1 MDDSQN
7 LRSQEALTLAADA
20 AALLLASGAE
30 TSRAQETAE
39 ILFRVFGTGE
49 LQAYVLTNGVIA
61 VPLEHSLPGGV
72 RNVPNS
78 SVNLT
83 RVAAVNELSRQAA
96 AGRVSLAQARC
107 RLDEIRHLP
116 ELEDWKQIL
125 ACGIGCACAGVMF
138 GGGPLEAVAASIAGV
153 CVQALLLWLARTGI
167 NRIFS
172 RLAGA
177 ALVVSVVTLIGL
189 VLPGLNQ
196 NPPTIGA
203 LMPLTPG
210 VALTMSIRDFISG
223 DYLSGTIR
231 LIDALLTAGCIAC
244 GVGLALMAWAF
255 VLGGGAR

>member
-1 MDDSQN
+1 MDDRQN
-7 LRSQEALTLAADA
+7 LRSQQALTLAADA

-39 ILFRVFGTGE
+39 ILFRSFGTGE

-107 RLDEIRHLP
+107 RLDEIKHLP
-116 ELEDWKQIL
+116 ELEDWKQML

-138 GGGPLEAVAASIAGV
+138 GGGAWEALAASIAGV

-177 ALVVSVVTLIGL
+177 ALVVSVITLVGL

-196 NPPTIGA
+196 NPSTIGA

-244 GVGLALMAWAF
+244 GVGLALMVWAF

>member
-1 MDDSQN
+1 MDDRQN
-7 LRSQEALTLAADA
+7 LRSQQALTLAADA

-39 ILFRVFGTGE
+39 ILFRSFGTGE

-107 RLDEIRHLP
+107 RLDEIKHLP
-116 ELEDWKQIL
+116 ELEDWKQML

-138 GGGPLEAVAASIAGV
+138 GGGAWEALAASIAGV

-177 ALVVSVVTLIGL
+177 ALVVSVITLVGL
-189 VLPGLNQ
+189 VLPGPNQ

-244 GVGLALMAWAF
+244 GVGLALMVWAF

>member
-1 MDDSQN
+1 MDDRQN
-7 LRSQEALTLAADA
+7 LRSQQALTLAADA

-39 ILFRVFGTGE
+39 ILFRSFGTGE

-78 SVNLT
+78 SVNLM

-107 RLDEIRHLP
+107 RLDEI
-116 ELEDWKQIL
+116 KQML
-125 ACGIGCACAGVMF
+125 ACGIGCACSGVMF
-138 GGGPLEAVAASIAGV
+138 GGGAREALAASIAGM

-177 ALVVSVVTLIGL
+177 ALVVSVITLVGL

-231 LIDALLTAGCIAC
+231 VIDALLTAGCIAC
-244 GVGLALMAWAF
+244 GVGLALMVWAF

>member
-1 MDDSQN
+1 M
-7 LRSQEALTLAADA
+7 
-20 AALLLASGAE
+20 
-30 TSRAQETAE
+30 
-39 ILFRVFGTGE
+39 
-49 LQAYVLTNGVIA
+49 LQW
-61 VPLEHSLPGGV
+61 HGGV

-107 RLDEIRHLP
+107 RLDEIKHLP
-116 ELEDWKQIL
+116 ELEDWKQML

-138 GGGPLEAVAASIAGV
+138 GGGAWEALAASIAGV

-177 ALVVSVVTLIGL
+177 ALVVSVITLVGL

-244 GVGLALMAWAF
+244 GVGLALMVWAF

>member
-1 MDDSQN
+1 MDDRQN
-7 LRSQEALTLAADA
+7 LRSQQALTLAADA

-39 ILFRVFGTGE
+39 ILFRSFGTGE

-107 RLDEIRHLP
+107 RLDEIKHLP
-116 ELEDWKQIL
+116 ELEDWKQML
-125 ACGIGCACAGVMF
+125 ACGIGCACSGVMF
-138 GGGPLEAVAASIAGV
+138 GGGAWEALAASIAGM

-177 ALVVSVVTLIGL
+177 ALVVSVITLVGL

-244 GVGLALMAWAF
+244 GVGLALMVWAF

>member
-1 MDDSQN
+1 MDDRQN
-7 LRSQEALTLAADA
+7 LRSQQALTLAADA

-39 ILFRVFGTGE
+39 ILFRSFGTGE

-107 RLDEIRHLP
+107 HLDEIRHLP

-125 ACGIGCACAGVMF
+125 ACGIGCVCAGVMF

-177 ALVVSVVTLIGL
+177 ALVVSVITLVGL

-244 GVGLALMAWAF
+244 GVGLALMVWAF

>member
-1 MDDSQN
+1 MDDRQN
-7 LRSQEALTLAADA
+7 LRSQQALTLAADA

-39 ILFRVFGTGE
+39 ILFRAFGTGE

-107 RLDEIRHLP
+107 RLDEIKHLP
-116 ELEDWKQIL
+116 ELEDWKQML
-125 ACGIGCACAGVMF
+125 ACGIGCACSGVMF
-138 GGGPLEAVAASIAGV
+138 GGGAWEALAASIAGV

-177 ALVVSVVTLIGL
+177 ALVVSVITL
-189 VLPGLNQ
+189 VGLNQ

-244 GVGLALMAWAF
+244 GVGLALMVWAF

>member
-1 MDDSQN
+1 MDDRQN
-7 LRSQEALTLAADA
+7 LRSQQALTLAADA

-39 ILFRVFGTGE
+39 ILFRSFGTGE

-107 RLDEIRHLP
+107 RLDEIKHLP
-116 ELEDWKQIL
+116 ELEDWKQML

-138 GGGPLEAVAASIAGV
+138 GGGAWEALAASIAGV

-177 ALVVSVVTLIGL
+177 ALVVSVITLVGL
-189 VLPGLNQ
+189 VLPGLNR

-244 GVGLALMAWAF
+244 GVGLALMVWAF

>member
-1 MDDSQN
+1 MDDRQN

-39 ILFRVFGTGE
+39 ILFRAFGTGV

-107 RLDEIRHLP
+107 RLDEIKRLP
-116 ELEDWKQIL
+116 ELEDWKQML

-138 GGGPLEAVAASIAGV
+138 GGGAWEALAASIAGV

-177 ALVVSVVTLIGL
+177 ALVVSVITLVGL

-244 GVGLALMAWAF
+244 GVGLALMVWAF

>member
-1 MDDSQN
+1 MDDRQN
-7 LRSQEALTLAADA
+7 LRSQQALTLAADA

-96 AGRVSLAQARC
+96 AGRVSLAQAHC
-107 RLDEIRHLP
+107 RLDEIKRLP
-116 ELEDWKQIL
+116 ELEDWKQLL

-138 GGGPLEAVAASIAGV
+138 GGGAWEALAASIAGV
-153 CVQALLLWLARTGI
+153 CVQVLLLWLARTGI
-167 NRIFS
+167 NRIVS

-177 ALVVSVVTLIGL
+177 ALVVSVITLAGL

-223 DYLSGTIR
+223 DYPSGTIR

-244 GVGLALMAWAF
+244 GVGLALMVWAF

>member
-1 MDDSQN
+1 MDDRQN

-83 RVAAVNELSRQAA
+83 QVAAVNELSRQAA

-107 RLDEIRHLP
+107 RLDEIKHLP
-116 ELEDWKQIL
+116 ELEDWKQML

-138 GGGPLEAVAASIAGV
+138 GGGAREALAASIAGV

-177 ALVVSVVTLIGL
+177 ALVVSVITLVGL

-244 GVGLALMAWAF
+244 GVGLALMVWAF

>member
-1 MDDSQN
+1 MDDRQN
-7 LRSQEALTLAADA
+7 LRSQQALTLAADA

-39 ILFRVFGTGE
+39 ILFQAFGTGE

-78 SVNLT
+78 SVNLM
-83 RVAAVNELSRQAA
+83 RVAAVNELSPPGSRRP
-96 AGRVSLAQARC
+96 GEPGPGRC
-107 RLDEIRHLP
+107 RLDEIKHLP
-116 ELEDWKQIL
+116 ELEGLEAD
-125 ACGIGCACAGVMF
+125 AGLRHRLRLLRRDVRRRRL
-138 GGGPLEAVAASIAGV
+138 GGPGRQHCGV
-153 CVQALLLWLARTGI
+153 C
-167 NRIFS
+167 
-172 RLAGA
+172 AGA
-177 ALVVSVVTLIGL
+177 AAVAGPHRDQPHFQP
-189 VLPGLNQ
+189 PGRG
-196 NPPTIGA
+196 GA
-203 LMPLTPG
+203 GGVGDHAGGAGAAGPEPEPAHHRRADAPDPG

-244 GVGLALMAWAF
+244 GVGLALMVWAF

>member
-1 MDDSQN
+1 MDDRQN
-7 LRSQEALTLAADA
+7 LRSQQALTLAADA

-39 ILFRVFGTGE
+39 ILFRAFGAGE

-107 RLDEIRHLP
+107 RLDEIKRLP
-116 ELEDWKQIL
+116 ELEDWKQML
-125 ACGIGCACAGVMF
+125 ACGIGCACSGVMF
-138 GGGPLEAVAASIAGV
+138 GGGAWEALAASIAGV

-177 ALVVSVVTLIGL
+177 ALVVSVITLVGL

-231 LIDALLTAGCIAC
+231 
-244 GVGLALMAWAF
+244 
-255 VLGGGAR
+255 

>member
-1 MDDSQN
+1 MDDRQN
-7 LRSQEALTLAADA
+7 LRSQQALTLAADA

-39 ILFRVFGTGE
+39 ILFRAFGTGE

>member
-1 MDDSQN
+1 MDDRQN
-7 LRSQEALTLAADA
+7 LRSQQALTLAADA

-39 ILFRVFGTGE
+39 ILFRAFGTSE

-107 RLDEIRHLP
+107 RLDEIKHLP
-116 ELEDWKQIL
+116 ELEDWKQML
-125 ACGIGCACAGVMF
+125 ACGIGCACSGVMF
-138 GGGPLEAVAASIAGV
+138 GGGAWEALAASIAGV

-177 ALVVSVVTLIGL
+177 ALVVSVITLVGL

-244 GVGLALMAWAF
+244 GVGLALMVWAF

>member
-1 MDDSQN
+1 MDDRQN
-7 LRSQEALTLAADA
+7 LRSQQALTLAADA

-39 ILFRVFGTGE
+39 ILFRSFGTGE

-107 RLDEIRHLP
+107 RLDEIKRLP
-116 ELEDWKQIL
+116 ELEDWKQML

-138 GGGPLEAVAASIAGV
+138 GGGAWEALAASIAGG

-177 ALVVSVVTLIGL
+177 ALVVSVITLVGL

-244 GVGLALMAWAF
+244 GVGLALMVWAF

>member
-1 MDDSQN
+1 MDDRQN
-7 LRSQEALTLAADA
+7 LRSQQALTLAADA

-107 RLDEIRHLP
+107 RLDEIKRLP
-116 ELEDWKQIL
+116 ELEDWKQML

-138 GGGPLEAVAASIAGV
+138 GGGAWEALAASIAGV

-177 ALVVSVVTLIGL
+177 ALVVSVITLVGL

-244 GVGLALMAWAF
+244 GVGLALMVWAF

>member
-1 MDDSQN
+1 MDDRQN
-7 LRSQEALTLAADA
+7 LRSQQALTLAADA

-39 ILFRVFGTGE
+39 ILFRSFGTGE

-78 SVNLT
+78 SVNLMQ
-83 RVAAVNELSRQAA
+83 VAAVNELSRQAA

-107 RLDEIRHLP
+107 RLDEIKRLP
-116 ELEDWKQIL
+116 ELEDWKQML

-138 GGGPLEAVAASIAGV
+138 GGGAWEALAASIAGM

-177 ALVVSVVTLIGL
+177 ALVVSVITLVGL

-244 GVGLALMAWAF
+244 GVGLALMVWAF

>member
-1 MDDSQN
+1 MDDRQN
-7 LRSQEALTLAADA
+7 LRSQQALTLAADA

-107 RLDEIRHLP
+107 RLDEIKHLP
-116 ELEDWKQIL
+116 ELEDWKQML

-138 GGGPLEAVAASIAGV
+138 GGGAWEALAASIAGV

-177 ALVVSVVTLIGL
+177 ALVVSVITLVGL

-244 GVGLALMAWAF
+244 GVGLALMVWAF

>member
-1 MDDSQN
+1 MDDRQN
-7 LRSQEALTLAADA
+7 LRSQQALTLAADA

-107 RLDEIRHLP
+107 RLDEIKHLP
-116 ELEDWKQIL
+116 ELEDWKQML

-138 GGGPLEAVAASIAGV
+138 GGGAWEALAASIAGV

-177 ALVVSVVTLIGL
+177 ALVVSVITLVGL
-189 VLPGLNQ
+189 MLPGLNQ

-244 GVGLALMAWAF
+244 GVGLALMVWAF

>member
-1 MDDSQN
+1 MDDRQN
-7 LRSQEALTLAADA
+7 LRSQQALTLAADA

-39 ILFRVFGTGE
+39 ILFRSFGTGE

-107 RLDEIRHLP
+107 RLDEIKHLP
-116 ELEDWKQIL
+116 ELEDWKQML
-125 ACGIGCACAGVMF
+125 ACGIGCACSGVMF
-138 GGGPLEAVAASIAGV
+138 GGGAWEALAASIAGV

-177 ALVVSVVTLIGL
+177 ALVVSVITLVGL

-244 GVGLALMAWAF
+244 GVGLALMVWAF

>member
-1 MDDSQN
+1 MDDRQN
-7 LRSQEALTLAADA
+7 LRSQQALTLAADA

-39 ILFRVFGTGE
+39 ILFRSFGTGE

-107 RLDEIRHLP
+107 RLDEIKHLP
-116 ELEDWKQIL
+116 ELEDWKQML

-138 GGGPLEAVAASIAGV
+138 GGGAWEALAASIAGV

-167 NRIFS
+167 NRIFN

-177 ALVVSVVTLIGL
+177 ALVVSVITLVGL

-244 GVGLALMAWAF
+244 GVGLALMVWAF

>member
-1 MDDSQN
+1 MDDRQN
-7 LRSQEALTLAADA
+7 LRSQQALTLAADA

-39 ILFRVFGTGE
+39 ILFRSFGTGE

-107 RLDEIRHLP
+107 RLDEIKHLP
-116 ELEDWKQIL
+116 ELEDWKQML

-138 GGGPLEAVAASIAGV
+138 GGGAWEALAASIAGV

-177 ALVVSVVTLIGL
+177 ALVVSVITLVGL

-244 GVGLALMAWAF
+244 GVGLALMVWAF

>member
-1 MDDSQN
+1 MDDRQN
-7 LRSQEALTLAADA
+7 LRSQQALTLAADA

-107 RLDEIRHLP
+107 RLDEIKHLP
-116 ELEDWKQIL
+116 ELEDWKQML

-138 GGGPLEAVAASIAGV
+138 GGGAWEALAASIAGV

-177 ALVVSVVTLIGL
+177 ALVVSVITMVGL

-244 GVGLALMAWAF
+244 GVGLALMVWAF

>member
-1 MDDSQN
+1 MDDRQN
-7 LRSQEALTLAADA
+7 LRSQQALTLAADA

-107 RLDEIRHLP
+107 RLDEIKHLP
-116 ELEDWKQIL
+116 ELEDWKQML
-125 ACGIGCACAGVMF
+125 ACGIGCACSGVMF
-138 GGGPLEAVAASIAGV
+138 GGGAWEALAASIAGV

-177 ALVVSVVTLIGL
+177 ALVVSVITLVGL

-244 GVGLALMAWAF
+244 GVGLALMVWAF

>member
-1 MDDSQN
+1 MDDRQN
-7 LRSQEALTLAADA
+7 LRSQQALTLAADA

-107 RLDEIRHLP
+107 RLDEIKSLQ
-116 ELEDWKQIL
+116 ELEDWKQML

-138 GGGPLEAVAASIAGV
+138 GGGAWEALAASIAGG

-177 ALVVSVVTLIGL
+177 ALVVSVITLVGL

-244 GVGLALMAWAF
+244 GVGLALMVWAF

>member
-1 MDDSQN
+1 MDDRQN
-7 LRSQEALTLAADA
+7 LRSQQALTLAADA

-39 ILFRVFGTGE
+39 ILFRSFGTGE

-107 RLDEIRHLP
+107 RLDEIKRLP
-116 ELEDWKQIL
+116 ELEDWKQML
-125 ACGIGCACAGVMF
+125 ACGIGCACSGVMF
-138 GGGPLEAVAASIAGV
+138 GGGAWEALAASIAGV

-177 ALVVSVVTLIGL
+177 ALVVSVITLVGL

-244 GVGLALMAWAF
+244 GVGLALMVWAF

>member
-1 MDDSQN
+1 MDERQN
-7 LRSQEALTLAADA
+7 LRSQQALTLAADA

-39 ILFRVFGTGE
+39 ILFRSFGTGE

-107 RLDEIRHLP
+107 RLDEIKHLP
-116 ELEDWKQIL
+116 ELEDWKQML

-138 GGGPLEAVAASIAGV
+138 GGGAWEALAASIAGV

-177 ALVVSVVTLIGL
+177 ALVVSVITLVGL

-244 GVGLALMAWAF
+244 GVGLALMVWAF

>member
-1 MDDSQN
+1 MDDRQN
-7 LRSQEALTLAADA
+7 LRSQQALTLAADA

-107 RLDEIRHLP
+107 RLDEIKRLP
-116 ELEDWKQIL
+116 ELEDWKQML

-138 GGGPLEAVAASIAGV
+138 GGGAWEALAASIAGV

-177 ALVVSVVTLIGL
+177 ALVVSVITLVGL

-210 VALTMSIRDFISG
+210 VALTMSIRDFIGG

-244 GVGLALMAWAF
+244 GVGLALMVWAF

>member
-30 TSRAQETAE
+30 TSRSQETAE
-39 ILFRVFGTGE
+39 I

>member
-1 MDDSQN
+1 MDDRQN
-7 LRSQEALTLAADA
+7 LRSQQALTLAADA

-107 RLDEIRHLP
+107 RLDEIKHLP
-116 ELEDWKQIL
+116 ELEDWKQML
-125 ACGIGCACAGVMF
+125 ACGIGCACSGVMF
-138 GGGPLEAVAASIAGV
+138 GGGAWEALAASIAGM

-177 ALVVSVVTLIGL
+177 ALVVSVITLVGL

-244 GVGLALMAWAF
+244 GVGLALMVWAF

>member
-1 MDDSQN
+1 MDDRQN
-7 LRSQEALTLAADA
+7 LRSQQALTLAADA

-39 ILFRVFGTGE
+39 ILFRSFGTGE

-107 RLDEIRHLP
+107 RLDEIKRLP
-116 ELEDWKQIL
+116 ELEDWKQML

-138 GGGPLEAVAASIAGV
+138 GGGAWEALAASIAGV

-177 ALVVSVVTLIGL
+177 ALVVSVITLVGL

-196 NPPTIGA
+196 NPSTIGA

-244 GVGLALMAWAF
+244 GVGLALMVWAF

>member
-1 MDDSQN
+1 MDDRQN
-7 LRSQEALTLAADA
+7 LRSQQALTLAADA

-39 ILFRVFGTGE
+39 ILFRSFGTGE

-107 RLDEIRHLP
+107 RLDEIKHLP
-116 ELEDWKQIL
+116 ELEDWKQML

-138 GGGPLEAVAASIAGV
+138 GGGAWEALAASIAGM

-177 ALVVSVVTLIGL
+177 ALVVSVITLVGL

-244 GVGLALMAWAF
+244 GVGLALMVWAF

>member
-1 MDDSQN
+1 MDDRQN
-7 LRSQEALTLAADA
+7 LRSQQALTLAADA

-39 ILFRVFGTGE
+39 ILFRSFGTGE

-107 RLDEIRHLP
+107 RLDEIKHLP
-116 ELEDWKQIL
+116 ELEDWKQML

-138 GGGPLEAVAASIAGV
+138 GGGAWEALAASIAGV

-177 ALVVSVVTLIGL
+177 ALVVSVITLVGL

-244 GVGLALMAWAF
+244 GVGLALMVWAF
-255 VLGGGAR
+255 ALGGGAR

>member
-1 MDDSQN
+1 MASQ
-7 LRSQEALTLAADA
+7 
-20 AALLLASGAE
+20 
-30 TSRAQETAE
+30 
-39 ILFRVFGTGE
+39 
-49 LQAYVLTNGVIA
+49 
-61 VPLEHSLPGGV
+61 
-72 RNVPNS
+72 
-78 SVNLT
+78 
-83 RVAAVNELSRQAA
+83 LSRQAA

-107 RLDEIRHLP
+107 RLDEIKRLP
-116 ELEDWKQIL
+116 ELEDWKQML

-138 GGGPLEAVAASIAGV
+138 GGGAWEALAASIAGV

-177 ALVVSVVTLIGL
+177 ALVVSVITLVGL

-244 GVGLALMAWAF
+244 GVGLALMVWAF